1 MKTIVCYGDSN
12 TYGYNPENGFRY
24 EYEERWTTILQKE
37 LKDSA
42 IVIPEGLN
50 GRTTSFEDE
59 LRPGRNGATYLDPC
73 LHSHGPIDLVVLMLG
88 TNDLKI
94 RFQATPTD
102 IGKGIDRLIKM
113 IKSITPQKRQDGQS
127 AKILLMAPPHLG
139 DDLTEIPS
147 GEEMGFE
154 RGISYSKRLAPIYED
169 WAKFHNIEFLD
180 AAKYAKEVGAT
191 VIALVGEKECPLAEY
206 ADYVFENRTASNDNL
221 VEEIYIQYFALGARF
236 MKNNG
241 EFPEYEKF
249 IDALK
254 QMPEVLQKVREDN
267 DERALAFAE
276 KHKDTKFH
284 MCVGAGNTW
293 GETYCFAMCV
303 LEEMQWIATKSIH
316 AAEFFHGTVEMTE
329 KDMSFMLFKG
339 EDETRPLLDR
349 VEKFVR
355 KYSDVVQVWDTK
367 DYELKGVDP
376 SVRGLVSPLVMAAQ
390 LERVSAHFEHV
401 RNHSLEIRRYY
412 RCLDY

>member
-94 RFQATPTD
+94 R
-102 IGKGIDRLIKM
+102 LIKM
-113 IKSITPQKRQDGQS
+113 IKSITPQKRQDERS

-180 AAKYAKEVGAT
+180 AAKYAK
-191 VIALVGEKECPLAEY
+191 
-206 ADYVFENRTASNDNL
+206 AS
-221 VEEIYIQYFALGARF
+221 E
-236 MKNNG
+236 
-241 EFPEYEKF
+241 
-249 IDALK
+249 IDACHLT
-254 QMPEVLQKVREDN
+254 RESH
-267 DERALAFAE
+267 RKL
-276 KHKDTKFH
+276 
-284 MCVGAGNTW
+284 
-293 GETYCFAMCV
+293 GEMVAKKCK
-303 LEEMQWIATKSIH
+303 EI
-316 AAEFFHGTVEMTE
+316 
-329 KDMSFMLFKG
+329 
-339 EDETRPLLDR
+339 
-349 VEKFVR
+349 
-355 KYSDVVQVWDTK
+355 
-367 DYELKGVDP
+367 
-376 SVRGLVSPLVMAAQ
+376 
-390 LERVSAHFEHV
+390 
-401 RNHSLEIRRYY
+401 LEI
-412 RCLDY
+412 